1 MEELLEH
8 IGELNVMKKLTGD
21 YIFYSQ
27 EAEYW
32 ETQNVRSIKD
42 FEHWQ
47 AKAEYEKVY
56 RASGHR
62 GYLPID
68 PDAYTAEQLKQQT
81 EALKQG

>member
-1 MEELLEH
+1 MDELLEH

-32 ETQNVRSIKD
+32 KSQKVESVKD

-47 AKAEYEKVY
+47 AKQEYERTY
-56 RASGHR
+56 RALGHR

-68 PDAYTAEQLKQQT
+68 PDAYTAEQLQQQT
-81 EALKQG
+81 RDLTQG